1 MMVKLL
7 KNKIKNSSKILGG
20 LVPLNNNQPLRHNF
34 KAILNLIIILMPLP
48 KQQFLNNN
56 NNH

>member
-20 LVPLNNNQPLRHNF
+20 LVPLSNNQPLRHNF